1 MNSGKLLVFA
11 AFAGA
16 ALFLFTTDKGKEIR
30 EELGDAAG
38 DWGEKLSD
46 LAEKASCSAKDLKK
60 LVSREVAGL
69 SEEAR
74 TRIAAIIDEGT
85 KAAKGMKKTV
95 ESQVA

>member
-1 MNSGKLLVFA
+1 MNSGKLLVLA

-38 DWGEKLSD
+38 DWGDKLSD

-74 TRIAAIIDEGT
+74 ARIAAIIDEGT
-85 KAAKGMKKTV
+85 KMAKGMKKEV